1 MNNHKLLTKLA
12 IIMALLLGVGA
23 FSANTNVQ
31 TVSAARTHHRKHTR
45 TRHRK
50 GTRTRHRKGKYIKD
64 FCVYHVRKG
73 VKGYDVYDFDMDQ
86 DDFKFELTNPIHYH
100 INHANGGTIIAP
112 TNSHTKYEL
121 KTVTKNG
128 TPVKARPVIF
138 NFNGTMTGGWFTE
151 KTFRKL
157 FAKGGSIH
165 ADDLYHPFTMKN
177 HRLYGSSYSLYH
189 NTTMESTSP
198 ESTEKLEG
206 KTPKRAQEELIL
218 SEIQNEHLDASG
230 KWVDFSPE
238 TGVPII
244 DKATNDHEVAR
255 INKALKKLGY
265 SDSLINKIWK
275 FQRYR
280 LDYTDVDTPYL
291 INPDTGK
298 SKFLLD

>member
-1 MNNHKLLTKLA
+1 MNNHKLLAKLA
-12 IIMALLLGVGA
+12 VITALLLGVGT

-31 TVSAARTHHRKHTR
+31 TVSAARTHHRKRAR
-45 TRHRK
+45 TRR
-50 GTRTRHRKGKYIKD
+50 RKGKYIKD
-64 FCVYHVRKG
+64 FSVYHVLKG

-100 INHANGGTIIAP
+100 INHANGGTVIAP

-128 TPVKARPVIF
+128 TPVNARPVIF
-138 NFNGTMTGGWFTE
+138 HFNGIMTGGWFTE

-157 FAKGGSIH
+157 FVKGGSIH
-165 ADDLYHPFTMKN
+165 NDEYYHPFTMKN

-230 KWVDFSPE
+230 KWADEYSDKE
-238 TGVPII
+238 TN
-244 DKATNDHEVAR
+244 AHEVAR

-265 SDSLINKIWK
+265 SDSLIDEIWK
-275 FQRYR
+275 FQLYR
-280 LDYTDVDTPYL
+280 LNYEGPDTPYL
-291 INPDTGK
+291 INPDTLK
-298 SKFLLD
+298 SKFYLH

>member
-1 MNNHKLLTKLA
+1 MNNHKLLAKLA
-12 IIMALLLGVGA
+12 VITALLLGVGT
-23 FSANTNVQ
+23 FSANTNIQ
-31 TVSAARTHHRKHTR
+31 TVNAARTHHRKRTR
-45 TRHRK
+45 TR
-50 GTRTRHRKGKYIKD
+50 RKGKYIKD

-100 INHANGGTIIAP
+100 INHTNGGTIIAP

-138 NFNGTMTGGWFTE
+138 HFNGIMTGGWFTE

-157 FAKGGSIH
+157 FVKGGSIH
-165 ADDLYHPFTMKN
+165 NDEYYHPFTMKN

-189 NTTMESTSP
+189 NTIMESTSP

-230 KWVDFSPE
+230 KWADEYSDKE
-238 TGVPII
+238 TN
-244 DKATNDHEVAR
+244 AHEVAR
-255 INKALKKLGY
+255 INKALKRLGY
-265 SDSLINKIWK
+265 SDSLIDKIWK
-275 FQRYR
+275 FQLYR
-280 LDYTDVDTPYL
+280 LNYEGPDTPYL
-291 INPDTGK
+291 INPDTLK

>member
-12 IIMALLLGVGA
+12 VITALLLGVGT

-31 TVSAARTHHRKHTR
+31 TVNAARTHHRKR
-45 TRHRK
+45 ARAR
-50 GTRTRHRKGKYIKD
+50 RRKGKYIKD

-73 VKGYDVYDFDMDQ
+73 VKGYDVYAFDMDQ

-100 INHANGGTIIAP
+100 INHTNGGTVIAP

-157 FAKGGSIH
+157 FTKGGSIH
-165 ADDLYHPFTMKN
+165 ADDLYHPFYMNN

-189 NTTMESTSP
+189 NTIMESTSP

-230 KWVDFSPE
+230 KWADEYSDKE
-238 TGVPII
+238 TN
-244 DKATNDHEVAR
+244 AHEVAR

-265 SDSLINKIWK
+265 SDGLINKIWE
-275 FQRYR
+275 FQLYR
-280 LDYTDVDTPYL
+280 LNY
-291 INPDTGK
+291 PDTHDDYDIPDLYAQK
-298 SKFLLD
+298 QFYLH

>member
-12 IIMALLLGVGA
+12 IIMALLLGVGT
-23 FSANTNVQ
+23 FSTNTNIQ
-31 TVSAARTHHRKHTR
+31 TVNAARTHHRKRAR
-45 TRHRK
+45 TRR
-50 GTRTRHRKGKYIKD
+50 RRGKYIKD
-64 FCVYHVRKG
+64 FCVYHVRRG

-86 DDFKFELTNPIHYH
+86 DDFKFELTDPIHYH
-100 INHANGGTIIAP
+100 INHTNGGTIIAP

-128 TPVKARPVIF
+128 TPVNARPVIF
-138 NFNGTMTGGWFTE
+138 NFQGTMTGGWFTE

-157 FAKGGSIH
+157 FVKGGSIH
-165 ADDLYHPFTMKN
+165 NNEYYHPFTMKN

-230 KWVDFSPE
+230 KWANDYSDKE
-238 TGVPII
+238 TN
-244 DKATNDHEVAR
+244 AHEVAR

-265 SDSLINKIWK
+265 SDSLINEIWK
-275 FQRYR
+275 FQLYR
-280 LDYTDVDTPYL
+280 LNYEGPDTPYL
-291 INPDTGK
+291 INPDTLK